1 LTDLPSNSLK
11 TFGQPEATP
20 ELIAEVKSALAEAHT
35 AAEAA
40 VESFLLTARYVEGGK
55 FVADVCGWAD
65 PLGETTIIGGV
76 GYRVSDFGMHGRR
89 KDQALS
95 VAEAG
100 VEAAKQLWKSVFRTP
115 DFACGRRG
123 IDKCRLNFGIVLMNS
138 AGPASRSGE

>member
-1 LTDLPSNSLK
+1 MACAASTK
-11 TFGQPEATP
+11 TLPEATP
-20 ELIAEVKSALAEAHT
+20 ALMAEVKSALAEAHT

-76 GYRVSDFGMHGRR
+76 EYRVSDFGMHGRR

-100 VEAAKQLWKSVFRTP
+100 VEAAKQVMEKRFPDAGFRVWTTW
-115 DFACGRRG
+115 D
-123 IDKCRLNFGIVLMNS
+123 
-138 AGPASRSGE
+138 